1 MNALIKTTEKVS
13 GNLHNNIESIEKKVK
28 LLKKKVEETIENNE
42 SIIVIIKNSFTECR
56 NRLRIKEYE
65 LSKDYFHISEDN
77 FEIHIT
83 SNNVTDLKYD
93 DTYDEHFAITC
104 GDSEVVLIF

>member
-13 GNLHNNIESIEKKVK
+13 SNLHNNIKSIEKKVK
-28 LLKKKVEETIENNE
+28 LLKNKIEETVENDK
-42 SIIVIIKNSFTECR
+42 SITVIITNSFTECR

-65 LSKDYFHISEDN
+65 LSKEYFHLCEDD

-83 SNNVTDLKYD
+83 PNNVTDLKYD
-93 DTYDEHFAITC
+93 DTYDEHFTITC
-104 GDSEVVLIF
+104 RDSEVVLIF